1 MTDADL
7 VTNEERLRRIEAI
20 TDAAL
25 SGLNIAE
32 LLDELLERVR
42 DLLKVDTATIL
53 LLDDHTGELVATAAK
68 GLEEEVR
75 RGFRIRVGR
84 GFAGRV
90 AATRAPVTIDNVT
103 PDDVVNPILL
113 ATGIRALLGVPML
126 VNGNLV
132 GVLHVGSLAL
142 RRFDADDV
150 RLLQLVADRAGLA
163 GQARAQVLDRQAA
176 LALQHSLLPGRLPD
190 IPGLDLAARY
200 VPGHDLGIGGDWYD
214 VFTLPSGWL
223 GAVIGD
229 VSGHGLPSAVVM
241 GRIRSALRAYALDS
255 DDPAVALT
263 SLDRKIHHFEAG
275 TLTTAVY
282 ALITPDRTRV
292 HLSSAGH
299 LPPLLAVPGHPTR
312 PVNLTVDRPLG
323 VGRPST
329 NRRTTVLDL
338 PPGAALV
345 LYTDG
350 LVERRN
356 ELIDTGIERLAGA
369 VQSGPAE
376 ALCDHIMATT
386 AEEHPTDDIA
396 LLVIRRQ
403 PPSDHTDRAADSDVL
418 RQPTAM
424 TSTRHH
430 DDRPP
435 IPGT

>member
-1 MTDADL
+1 MADAEL
-7 VTNEERLRRIEAI
+7 VTNDERLRRIEAI

-32 LLDELLERVR
+32 LLDELLERIR
-42 DLLKVDTATIL
+42 DLLKVDTATVL

-90 AATRAPVTIDNVT
+90 AATRAPIMIYDVG

-113 ATGIRALLGVPML
+113 AKGVRVLLGVPML

-132 GVLHVGSLAL
+132 GVLHVGSLTL
-142 RRFDADDV
+142 RRFGPDDV
-150 RLLQLVADRAGLA
+150 QLLQLVADRASLA

-190 IPGLDLAARY
+190 VPGLDLAARY
-200 VPGHDLGIGGDWYD
+200 IPGHDLGIGGDWYD

-255 DDPAVALT
+255 DDPAQALT

-282 ALITPDRTRV
+282 ALITPDRTRMHV
-292 HLSSAGH
+292 SSAGH
-299 LPPLLAVPGHPTR
+299 LPPLLAVPDQPSV
-312 PVNLTVDRPLG
+312 PVSLAVDRPLG
-323 VGRPST
+323 VGRPVG

-345 LYTDG
+345 FYTDG
-350 LVERRN
+350 LVERRS
-356 ELIDTGIERLAGA
+356 EVIDTGIARLADA
-369 VQSGPAE
+369 VRPGPAE

-386 AEEHPTDDIA
+386 AEEHPNDDIA
-396 LLVIRRQ
+396 LLVIRRR
-403 PPSDHTDRAADSDVL
+403 PLSD
-418 RQPTAM
+418 
-424 TSTRHH
+424 
-430 DDRPP
+430 
-435 IPGT
+435 